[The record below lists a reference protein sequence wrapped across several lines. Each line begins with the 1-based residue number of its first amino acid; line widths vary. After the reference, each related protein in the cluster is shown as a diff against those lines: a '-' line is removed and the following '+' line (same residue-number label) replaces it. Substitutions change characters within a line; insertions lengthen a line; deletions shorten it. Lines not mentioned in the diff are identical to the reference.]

1 LKPTGLLFLRGYL
14 PNRFLPDYAEGR
26 PTQSLTALLKEQGKP
41 ISVREANER
50 LLTLGLLE
58 IQSRASTKNK
68 SVQKTFKSLP
78 QAGLNYGKNLLS
90 PHNPRETQ
98 PHFYRETFP
107 ELLQHLM
114 AVAQ

>member
-50 LLTLGLLE
+50 LITLGLLE
-58 IQSRASTKNK
+58 IQSRASTKNQ
-68 SVQKTFKSLP
+68 SVQKTFKSLT
-78 QAGLNYGKNLLS
+78 QAGLNYGKNLVS

-114 AVAQ
+114 EVAQ